1 MADGEKRACAE
12 LRALRAQEISPTSQL
27 LALNNAHATELS
39 FLESDEMQAMIGEA
53 CVALCTDDG
62 SAFLLAFDQAAD
74 YSSPNFLWFRERF
87 DRFVYVDRI
96 CVAPEQR
103 GRGIARCF
111 YEAVFEHARTSGAGR
126 VVCEV
131 NEDPPNPASDAF
143 HAALGFKEVGSAS
156 LGDRGKRVRY
166 FERTV

>member
-1 MADGEKRACAE
+1 MADGNAGDPVE
-12 LRALRAQEISPTSQL
+12 LLALRPGDIGPLSPL
-27 LALNNAHATELS
+27 LALNNAHAKELS
-39 FLESDEMQAMIGEA
+39 FLAEAEMRAMIGEA
-53 CVALCTDDG
+53 CVALRTAEG
-62 SAFLLAFDQAAD
+62 LAFLLAFDQAAD
-74 YSSPNFLWFRERF
+74 YGSPNFLWFRERF

-96 CVAPEQR
+96 CVDPALR
-103 GRGIARCF
+103 GRGIARRF
-111 YEAVFEHARTSGAGR
+111 YEAVFERARASGAGR

-143 HAALGFKEVGSAS
+143 HAALCFKEIGSAF